1 MGRPAGSR
9 GGSWG
14 GRQDPET
21 ALGEACGFAWIGVGR
36 RFGPGMTRQPGQH
49 GKILRVRGIRG
60 RIRGAGARLAG
71 QSLHSAWL
79 RENPERA
86 TLSQHLA
93 FRGFCQIGQASDVV
107 LGRRGGAF
115 RSPPTLDLGF
125 PSSYARSAKGRSR
138 VRFGTRR
145 KAAIGCALLVAV
157 RNRAALAE
165 ASTQSRVGLL
175 HALDKNVLILYLI
188 PEIIDNV
195 CI

>member
-1 MGRPAGSR
+1 
-9 GGSWG
+9 
-14 GRQDPET
+14 
-21 ALGEACGFAWIGVGR
+21 
-36 RFGPGMTRQPGQH
+36 MTRQPGQH

-107 LGRRGGAF
+107 LGRRGGAS

-125 PSSYARSAKGRSR
+125 PSSYARSAKGRFRVVLGRGERRQSGAPSLLPCETGRPLARRHDAKR
-138 VRFGTRR
+138 VR
-145 KAAIGCALLVAV
+145 
-157 RNRAALAE
+157 
-165 ASTQSRVGLL
+165 LL
-175 HALDKNVLILYLI
+175 HALDKNALILYLI
-188 PEIIDNV
+188 PEIIDNA